1 MCLPGGVLRIYGR
14 ECDQEGVAGSVIRKA
29 WAGMNQGVTWY
40 PKRLGE
46 VMPSTKH
53 LGLIGMP
60 NLGKQFEIKRPELC
74 IKACRLYSLA

>member
-1 MCLPGGVLRIYGR
+1 M
-14 ECDQEGVAGSVIRKA
+14 AGSVIRKA

-60 NLGKQFEIKRPELC
+60 NLGKQLEVKRPELG
-74 IKACRLYSLA
+74 IEACRLYSLA